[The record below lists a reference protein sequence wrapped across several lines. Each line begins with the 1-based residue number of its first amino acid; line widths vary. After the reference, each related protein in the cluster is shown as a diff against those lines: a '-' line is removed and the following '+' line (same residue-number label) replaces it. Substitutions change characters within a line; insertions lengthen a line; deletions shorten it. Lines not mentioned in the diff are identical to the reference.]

1 MADTIKI
8 EDIEE
13 RVVLVGVS
21 EQDGDDADDSL
32 SELAELVKTAGA
44 TVVGTLIQRR
54 EKIHPGT
61 YVGTGKVAEI
71 AELVESTGATGIV
84 CDDELSPDSRK
95 IWRRTLT
102 QRLWTGH
109 LLFLIFLHQEPQQV
123 RVRYRLSLLSLSTD

>member
-44 TVVGTLIQRR
+44 TVVGTLFLRR
-54 EKIHPGT
+54 E
-61 YVGTGKVAEI
+61 
-71 AELVESTGATGIV
+71 
-84 CDDELSPDSRK
+84 
-95 IWRRTLT
+95 
-102 QRLWTGH
+102 
-109 LLFLIFLHQEPQQV
+109 
-123 RVRYRLSLLSLSTD
+123 

>member
-61 YVGTGKVAEI
+61 YVDTGKVAEI
-71 AELVESTGATGIV
+71 AAQGQQALCAMMSLVRH
-84 CDDELSPDSRK
+84 SRR

-109 LLFLIFLHQEPQQV
+109 LLFLIFLHQGPQQV
-123 RVRYRLSLLSLSTD
+123 RVRYRLSLLSSSTD

>member
-44 TVVGTLIQRR
+44 TVVGTL
-54 EKIHPGT
+54 
-61 YVGTGKVAEI
+61 
-71 AELVESTGATGIV
+71 
-84 CDDELSPDSRK
+84 DRK
-95 IWRRTLT
+95 S
-102 QRLWTGH
+102 
-109 LLFLIFLHQEPQQV
+109 V
-123 RVRYRLSLLSLSTD
+123 V

>member
-84 CDDELSPDSRK
+84 CDDELSPA
-95 IWRRTLT
+95 
-102 QRLWTGH
+102 
-109 LLFLIFLHQEPQQV
+109 QQKN
-123 RVRYRLSLLSLSTD
+123 LDT

>member
-84 CDDELSPDSRK
+84 CDDELSPAQQK
-95 IWRRTLT
+95 NLEMYC
-102 QRLWTGH
+102 
-109 LLFLIFLHQEPQQV
+109 LLYTSPSP
-123 RVRYRLSLLSLSTD
+123 RDTR

>member
-54 EKIHPGT
+54 EKFIRARMLAP
-61 YVGTGKVAEI
+61 A
-71 AELVESTGATGIV
+71 
-84 CDDELSPDSRK
+84 R
-95 IWRRTLT
+95 WRR
-102 QRLWTGH
+102 
-109 LLFLIFLHQEPQQV
+109 
-123 RVRYRLSLLSLSTD
+123 LLSLWRVQGQQALCVMMS

>member
-54 EKIHPGT
+54 ENSSGH
-61 YVGTGKVAEI
+61 
-71 AELVESTGATGIV
+71 V
-84 CDDELSPDSRK
+84 CRHRQGGRDCRACGEYRGN
-95 IWRRTLT
+95 R
-102 QRLWTGH
+102 H
-109 LLFLIFLHQEPQQV
+109 
-123 RVRYRLSLLSLSTD
+123 RVR

>member
-54 EKIHPGT
+54 ENSSGH
-61 YVGTGKVAEI
+61 
-71 AELVESTGATGIV
+71 V
-84 CDDELSPDSRK
+84 CWHRQGGGDC
-95 IWRRTLT
+95 
-102 QRLWTGH
+102 
-109 LLFLIFLHQEPQQV
+109 
-123 RVRYRLSLLSLSTD
+123 

>member
-44 TVVGTLIQRR
+44 TVVGTLIQE
-54 EKIHPGT
+54 EKKFIRH
-61 YVGTGKVAEI
+61 
-71 AELVESTGATGIV
+71 V
-84 CDDELSPDSRK
+84 CWHRQGGGDC
-95 IWRRTLT
+95 
-102 QRLWTGH
+102 
-109 LLFLIFLHQEPQQV
+109 
-123 RVRYRLSLLSLSTD
+123 

>member
-54 EKIHPGT
+54 EKN
-61 YVGTGKVAEI
+61 
-71 AELVESTGATGIV
+71 
-84 CDDELSPDSRK
+84 
-95 IWRRTLT
+95 T
-102 QRLWTGH
+102 QY
-109 LLFLIFLHQEPQQV
+109 II
-123 RVRYRLSLLSLSTD
+123 

>member
-54 EKIHPGT
+54 EKIRARMSAP
-61 YVGTGKVAEI
+61 A
-71 AELVESTGATGIV
+71 
-84 CDDELSPDSRK
+84 R
-95 IWRRTLT
+95 WRRL
-102 QRLWTGH
+102 QSLWRVQG
-109 LLFLIFLHQEPQQV
+109 QQA
-123 RVRYRLSLLSLSTD
+123 LCAMMS

>member
-54 EKIHPGT
+54 EKIPGCL
-61 YVGTGKVAEI
+61 YPAEDSGD
-71 AELVESTGATGIV
+71 AGQ
-84 CDDELSPDSRK
+84 SPDLKSK
-95 IWRRTLT
+95 
-102 QRLWTGH
+102 
-109 LLFLIFLHQEPQQV
+109 
-123 RVRYRLSLLSLSTD
+123 

>member
-44 TVVGTLIQRR
+44 TVVGTKKR
-54 EKIHPGT
+54 KNSSGH
-61 YVGTGKVAEI
+61 
-71 AELVESTGATGIV
+71 V
-84 CDDELSPDSRK
+84 CRHRQGGRDCRACGEYRGN
-95 IWRRTLT
+95 R
-102 QRLWTGH
+102 H
-109 LLFLIFLHQEPQQV
+109 CV
-123 RVRYRLSLLSLSTD
+123 R